1 MGLLVEGFKKET
13 ISLLR
18 KMETRRWSRVS
29 ALGKKGHYL
38 CLNLRR
44 SFESRNTR
52 LIIIIR
58 KEKREGIREEWL
70 EIGL

>member
-29 ALGKKGHYL
+29 ALGKEGLYL